1 MPATSLLDARE
12 GRTQT
17 DIIAG
22 IAKMQFR
29 EGQPPRQSDLDDI
42 LPVTKGA
49 ISNNCQ
55 KLVETSLVRKRDDRR
70 YEIVEGELL
79 SLYREHVDR
88 YLARE
93 SASDRFDEEVAA
105 YNETRTATK
114 RGLREMFDDN
124 DLLLDVLVAAFV
136 DALDDSRI
144 QTIREVMLHADQIV
158 RSAASHVVTHP
169 AFTGR
174 DDPAWETVRPLL
186 QLAVA
191 LDRVHAGLDAL
202 TDAHADIAEYF
213 PGDTPAATMTT
224 YFTNNA

>member
-17 DIIAG
+17 DIIAA
-22 IAKMQFR
+22 IAKLQFR
-29 EGQPPRQSDLDDI
+29 DGALPRQSDLDEL
-42 LPVTKGA
+42 LPVSKGA
-49 ISNNCQ
+49 ISNNCR
-55 KLVETSLVRKRDDRR
+55 KLVETDLVRETDGRR
-70 YEIVEGELL
+70 YEIVEVELL
-79 SLYREHVDR
+79 ALYREHVDR

-93 SASDRFDEEVAA
+93 SESDRFADEVAA

-114 RGLREMFDDN
+114 RGLRDMFEGN
-124 DLLLDVLVAAFV
+124 DLLLDILVAALV

-144 QTIREVMLHADQIV
+144 QTVREVMLHADQLV
-158 RSAASHVVTHP
+158 RSAATHVATHP
-169 AFTGR
+169 DFEGR
-174 DDPAWETVRPLL
+174 DDPAWETVGPLL
-186 QLAVA
+186 QIAVA

-202 TDAHADIAEYF
+202 ADGHADIAEYL

>member
-29 EGQPPRQSDLDDI
+29 EGESPRQSDLDDLI
-42 LPVTKGA
+42 PVTKGA

-70 YEIVEGELL
+70 YELVEGELL

-93 SASDRFDEEVAA
+93 SASDRFEEEVAA

-114 RGLREMFDDN
+114 RGLREMFESN
-124 DLLLDVLVAAFV
+124 ELLLNVLVAALV

-144 QTIREVMLHADQIV
+144 QTLREVMLHADQIV

-191 LDRVHAGLDAL
+191 LDRVHEGLDAL
-202 TDAHADIAEYF
+202 ADAHADVAEYL

>member
-17 DIIAG
+17 DIVAA
-22 IAKMQFR
+22 IAKFQFR
-29 EGQPPRQSDLDDI
+29 EGTAPRQSDLDDL

-49 ISNNCQ
+49 ISNNCG
-55 KLVETSLVRKRDDRR
+55 KLVETDLVRETDGRR
-70 YEIVEGELL
+70 YEIVESELL
-79 SLYREHVDR
+79 GLYREHVDR

-93 SASDRFDEEVAA
+93 SESDRFADEVAA

-114 RGLREMFDDN
+114 RDLRSTFADN
-124 DLLLDVLVAAFV
+124 ALLLDVLVAALV
-136 DALDDSRI
+136 DALDDSRV
-144 QTIREVMLHADQIV
+144 QTLREVMLHADQLV
-158 RSAASHVVTHP
+158 RSTANHVVTHP
-169 AFTGR
+169 DFEGR

-202 TDAHADIAEYF
+202 ADAHTDIAEYL

>member
-29 EGQPPRQSDLDDI
+29 EGQPPRQSDLDDL

-70 YEIVEGELL
+70 YEIIEGELL

-93 SASDRFDEEVAA
+93 SASDRFDDEVAA

-114 RGLREMFDDN
+114 RGLREMFEGN
-124 DLLLDVLVAAFV
+124 DLLLNVLVAALV

-158 RSAASHVVTHP
+158 RSTANHVVTHP

-174 DDPAWETVRPLL
+174 DDTAWETVRPLL

-191 LDRVHAGLDAL
+191 LDRVHASLDAL
-202 TDAHADIAEYF
+202 ADAHADIAEYL